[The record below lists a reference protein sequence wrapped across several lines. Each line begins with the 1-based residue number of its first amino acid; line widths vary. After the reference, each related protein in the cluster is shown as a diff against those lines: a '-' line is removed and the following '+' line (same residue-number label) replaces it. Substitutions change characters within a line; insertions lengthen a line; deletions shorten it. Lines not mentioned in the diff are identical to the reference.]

1 MKTKEIR
8 ASAIQVGDT
17 VVFKKTR
24 NTPPDLVGK
33 WAVQGCSKNKA
44 ERKVFIVVRE
54 EGSTTRLF
62 TIPWD
67 RRVLLVDTKDEPV
80 PPVADNRS
88 ETRRIPAPA
97 PAERTESFAE
107 RIHPRLRRE
116 EAAPVRPPIVVN
128 GKSYPSPGDL
138 PVGEPRPFKPVVL
151 HEAPKYLDQSDRDAL
166 LMEILS
172 LVTEF
177 VGKAQAI
184 VRKAAGL

>member
-8 ASAIQVGDT
+8 ASAIQAGDT
-17 VVFKKTR
+17 VVFKKAR
-24 NTPPDLVGK
+24 NTVPELVGQC
-33 WAVQGCSKNKA
+33 VIQSCSKSKG
-44 ERKVFIVVRE
+44 ERTVSI
-54 EGSTTRLF
+54 GTTRGFF

-67 RRVLLVDTKDEPV
+67 RRLLLVDTGDEPV

-88 ETRRIPAPA
+88 ETRRIPAPV

-138 PVGEPRPFKPVVL
+138 PVGEPRPFKPVTL